1 VLIDESWRG
10 KRWVVEADIASCF
23 EAIPHDRLMQAI
35 EDRICDR
42 MLLRLVGAML
52 RAGVMEESAV
62 MRSDTGTPRGR

>member
-1 VLIDESWRG
+1 
-10 KRWVVEADIASCF
+10 
-23 EAIPHDRLMQAI
+23 MQAI